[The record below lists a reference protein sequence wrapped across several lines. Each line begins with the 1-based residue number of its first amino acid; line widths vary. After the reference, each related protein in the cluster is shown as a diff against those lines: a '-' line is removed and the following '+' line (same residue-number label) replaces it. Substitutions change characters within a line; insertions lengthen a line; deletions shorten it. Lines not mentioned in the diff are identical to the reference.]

1 MDHGGTTI
9 YAKSLIDNF
18 AADLVTNLYG
28 NPHSA
33 STPAKLS
40 GQVVDDT
47 RERALRFFGADPEH
61 FDLVFVANA
70 TAAIKL
76 VMESFKDLG
85 NQDSPVAN
93 TGETSSGGFWYGYHV
108 DSHNSL
114 IGIRECSDSNYHLFR
129 TDAEVEAWLASSS
142 LLNPTGKLGL
152 FAYPGQSNMTGRRL
166 PLHWAGQLR
175 NSAHLAHHDTYTLF
189 DAAALATTS
198 PLHSVFADPATA
210 PDFTALSFYKIF
222 GFPDLGGLIV
232 RKDSGKLLSSRRYF
246 GGGTVSMVTVHG
258 SKPWFESRKV
268 LHENLEDGTLPF
280 HNIIALNA
288 AIETHERLYGGKDCM
303 SRISRHTTF
312 LAKRLYDALI
322 GLKHENGAPVCRIYN
337 GISGP
342 STYGDAKTQ
351 GSTISFNVMRDDGT
365 FVPYTSAVEK
375 AADKRNVFV
384 RSGQLCNPGG
394 IGTYIGMERWHV
406 KRLWSYGHRCG
417 GPEDSNTEIY
427 HGKPTGVVRVSM
439 GAMTTMSNVESLI
452 GFLRD
457 EYISESPILFKRLTL
472 AESISLAIR
481 AKDDE
486 ESIFDKAE
494 VSEAR
499 SDDGSAAE
507 QSHGD
512 LRSYEIVPRS
522 FNSSTTQVNLSNAPT
537 EEKDQSNIRVMS
549 SMPVNER
556 RSRTIHITSV
566 QGLELVKSQI
576 VISSSTKV
584 ANVPKKEDNHGLKR
598 FLSTKGRVRK
608 SASALA
614 LT

>member
-18 AADLVTNLYG
+18 AANLATNLYG
-28 NPHSA
+28 NPHSV
-33 STPAKLS
+33 STPAVLS

-85 NQDSPVAN
+85 NPDGSAAN
-93 TGETSSGGFWYGYHV
+93 AATTSSGGFWYGYHV

-114 IGIRECSDSNYHLFR
+114 VGVRECSDNNYHLFR
-129 TDAEVEAWLASSS
+129 TDAEVEAWLADSS
-142 LLNPTGKLGL
+142 LLNPSGKLGL

-166 PLHWAGQLR
+166 PLQWAGQLR
-175 NSAHLAHHDTYTLF
+175 NSNHASHADTYTLF

-198 PLHSVFADPATA
+198 PLNSVFADPATA

-232 RKDSGKLLSSRRYF
+232 RKASGKVLSSRRYF
-246 GGGTVSMVTVHG
+246 SGGTVNMVTVHG
-258 SKPWFESRKV
+258 SKPWFETRRV
-268 LHENLEDGTLPF
+268 LHETLEDGTLPF
-280 HNIIALNA
+280 HNIVALNA
-288 AIETHERLYGGKDCM
+288 AIETHERLYGGEDCM
-303 SRISRHTTF
+303 NRISKHTNF
-312 LAKRLYDALI
+312 LAKTLYDAMS
-322 GLKHENGAPVCRIYN
+322 GLKHGNGAPVCRIYN
-337 GISGP
+337 GMSGP
-342 STYGDAKTQ
+342 STYGDANTQ
-351 GSTISFNVMRDDGT
+351 GSTISFNVLRDDGSV
-365 FVPYTSAVEK
+365 VPYTSAVER
-375 AADKRNVFV
+375 AANKKDVFV

-394 IGTYIGMERWHV
+394 IGMYLEMEKWHV
-406 KRLWSYGHRCG
+406 KRLCAYGHRCG
-417 GPEDSNTEIY
+417 GQEYSNTEIY
-427 HGKPTGVVRVSM
+427 RGKPTGVVRVSM
-439 GAMTTMSNVESLI
+439 GAMTTMTNIDSFM
-452 GFLRD
+452 GFLRE
-457 EYISESPILFKRLTL
+457 EYVVESPILHKRLTL
-472 AESISLAIR
+472 EESISLVIR

-486 ESIFDKAE
+486 DSFFDKAE

-499 SDDGSAAE
+499 SDDDSAAE
-507 QSHGD
+507 QSQGD

-522 FNSSTTQVNLSNAPT
+522 FNSSTTNVNLSSPAT
-537 EEKDQSNIRVMS
+537 EKEQSNIRVTS
-549 SMPVNER
+549 SMPNEEK

-576 VISSSTKV
+576 VIRSSTKV
-584 ANVPKKEDNHGLKR
+584 ADVRKKEDSHGLKR
-598 FLSTKGRVRK
+598 FLSSKGRLRK

-614 LT
+614 LI